1 MHQKPRAPSSPPG
14 GCTSAEANIPLQD
27 SAPARI
33 GAVTD
38 DQSGVEQDPCLTQ
51 GNTTPFSPL
60 NGRLIRQLSIGISR
74 PVEPPPGAAAGSRR
88 PSSES
93 DDQISSLALAW
104 PVRWARERPPA
115 AVTVLGGRV
124 EVKTAKYQVC
134 KLLDSDFTH

>member
-88 PSSES
+88 PGPES
-93 DDQISSLALAW
+93 DDRNSNLALAW
-104 PVRWARERPPA
+104 PIGWACELPPA
-115 AVTVLGGRV
+115 AVPVLGGLV
-124 EVKTAKYQVC
+124 EAETTVHQTYR
-134 KLLDSDFTH
+134 D